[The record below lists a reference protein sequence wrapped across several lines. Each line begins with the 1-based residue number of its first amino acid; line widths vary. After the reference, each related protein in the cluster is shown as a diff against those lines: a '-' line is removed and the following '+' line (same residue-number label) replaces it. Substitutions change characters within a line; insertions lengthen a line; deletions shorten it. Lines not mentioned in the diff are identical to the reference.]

1 MAKVR
6 EMVED
11 IEREARENFLK
22 LREEQ
27 TPEEILENLIFKQN
41 ERKLSMKQKM
51 REQLTR
57 KLLDA
62 HKKHAE

>member
-51 REQLTR
+51 RE
-57 KLLDA
+57 
-62 HKKHAE
+62 